1 MPNPPEAVV
10 VAVPN
15 KFPAGAAG
23 LLPVKLKAD
32 LAGSVADWVLALNME
47 LWVVV
52 AGAWAPKVKGD
63 PAAAAVV
70 VDGWALKEKEGF
82 GASKVAALVTA
93 GAPEEAPKA
102 GADELG
108 PPRVECSKVCG
119 LLAGAAWPKEKL
131 APTAGAGADVSA
143 GLAEKLNDGVGPVV
157 PVEEAAVEV
166 LVAEKEK
173 APDPDDV
180 EGAVDDVACPKENDG
195 ADDELEVVVAP
206 ALKLKAGDGPV
217 EAVDDLSEL
226 APPKEK
232 ATELSDLVVAVSETG
247 FAAPREKLGRGSVS
261 ADEAVVS
268 DDLGNP
274 PKENAGAPLAG
285 AAVVVDVVVA
295 DVDPAKPEPKVGRV
309 LGAVDTGSLVLSP
322 KPPKLG
328 TGRDLTVSVF
338 SLLSAPVRL
347 NVTVLFLV
355 VAPVVAFADSAVEVG
370 EEIVPIENGVA
381 VVDVTDD
388 NVAESVVV
396 AVLSLSV
403 VVLLLR
409 PNANPPL
416 PES

>member
-1 MPNPPEAVV
+1 M
-10 VAVPN
+10 
-15 KFPAGAAG
+15 
-23 LLPVKLKAD
+23 
-32 LAGSVADWVLALNME
+32 
-47 LWVVV
+47 
-52 AGAWAPKVKGD
+52 
-63 PAAAAVV
+63 
-70 VDGWALKEKEGF
+70 
-82 GASKVAALVTA
+82 
-93 GAPEEAPKA
+93 
-102 GADELG
+102 
-108 PPRVECSKVCG
+108 
-119 LLAGAAWPKEKL
+119 
-131 APTAGAGADVSA
+131 
-143 GLAEKLNDGVGPVV
+143 AEKLNDGVGPVD

-173 APDPDDV
+173 PPDPDDV

-195 ADDELEVVVAP
+195 ADEELEVVEAP
-206 ALKLKAGDGPV
+206 ALKLNAGDGPV

-285 AAVVVDVVVA
+285 AAVVVDVVVADVA

>member
-1 MPNPPEAVV
+1 
-10 VAVPN
+10 
-15 KFPAGAAG
+15 
-23 LLPVKLKAD
+23 
-32 LAGSVADWVLALNME
+32 
-47 LWVVV
+47 
-52 AGAWAPKVKGD
+52 
-63 PAAAAVV
+63 
-70 VDGWALKEKEGF
+70 
-82 GASKVAALVTA
+82 
-93 GAPEEAPKA
+93 
-102 GADELG
+102 
-108 PPRVECSKVCG
+108 

-143 GLAEKLNDGVGPVV
+143 GLAEKLNDGVGPVD

-195 ADDELEVVVAP
+195 ADEELEVVEAP
-206 ALKLKAGDGPV
+206 ALKLNAGAGPV

-226 APPKEK
+226 APPNEK
-232 ATELSDLVVAVSETG
+232 ATELSALEVADSETG

-268 DDLGNP
+268 EVFGNP

-285 AAVVVDVVVA
+285 AAVVVDDVA
-295 DVDPAKPEPKVGRV
+295 DVDPARPEPKVGRV

-328 TGRDLTVSVF
+328 TGRDLTESVF

-355 VAPVVAFADSAVEVG
+355 VAPVVALDDSAVEVG

-381 VVDVTDD
+381 VVEVTDD

-396 AVLSLSV
+396 AVLSFSV

-409 PNANPPL
+409 PNAKPPL